1 MVDRNKIIEA
11 LSTVYD
17 PEVGIDIVNL
27 GLVYN
32 IDIKD
37 DVVNV
42 TMTLTV
48 PGCPLATTITQDAK
62 NAVSAVEGVREANV
76 NLTFDP
82 PWNVDMLSDAAKERL
97 GYK

>member
-1 MVDRNKIIEA
+1 MVDRNKVIEA

-32 IDIKD
+32 IDIKE
-37 DVVNV
+37 DVVVV

-62 NAVSAVEGVREANV
+62 DAVSKVDGVREAVV

-82 PWNVDMLSDAAKERL
+82 PWSVEMLSDAAKERL

>member
-42 TMTLTV
+42 IMTSTV

-62 NAVSAVEGVREANV
+62 NTISVVEEVKEANV

-82 PWNVDMLSDAAKERL
+82 PWSVEMLSDAAKERL